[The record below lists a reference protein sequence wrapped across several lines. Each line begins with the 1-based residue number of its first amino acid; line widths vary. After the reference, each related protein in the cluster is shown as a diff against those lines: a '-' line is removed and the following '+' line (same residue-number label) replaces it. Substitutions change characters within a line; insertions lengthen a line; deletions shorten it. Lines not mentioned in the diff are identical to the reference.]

1 MADDYIEMETSSK
14 IPVLHRGKEVA
25 VGFNDFGSIQPLD
38 TLLSQYFPK
47 KYGKNIDKNIKEL
60 TTNIKKIISL
70 EELQQKNS
78 KKDVQKSALALQ
90 EIAKALAKSIAQNK
104 KRDKEDDART
114 NGVIS

>member
-47 KYGKNIDKNIKEL
+47 KYGKNIDKNIDKNIKEL

-70 EELQQKNS
+70 EELQQK
-78 KKDVQKSALALQ
+78 K
-90 EIAKALAKSIAQNK
+90 
-104 KRDKEDDART
+104 
-114 NGVIS
+114 